1 MGIKGQRQYA
11 YDNELD
17 PYVNLAGAII
27 FRAMTD
33 AAFLKRRGG
42 GWNYSCGSDIT
53 YHELN
58 RFFESEWCA
67 KLCNLA
73 GITGDDLKRRAGL
86 A

>member
-11 YDNELD
+11 YDKELD

-27 FRAMTD
+27 FQAMTD

-42 GWNYSCGSDIT
+42 GRNYNCNDIS
-53 YHELN
+53 YYELN
-58 RFFESEWCA
+58 SFFESEWCA
-67 KLCNLA
+67 KLCTLA
-73 GITGDDLKRRAGL
+73 GITGEYLKRRAGF